1 MFLLAILEFR
11 CIECFAY
18 ALASLVLIY
27 FYVCTRTAALLYPI
41 SFFFVCTAFLELL
54 LQGPAIVCAV
64 YPYPSFVDPA
74 CDPSIP
80 QGGSDETC
88 FYR

>member
-27 FYVCTRTAALLYPI
+27 FYVCTRTPALLYPI
-41 SFFFVCTAFLELL
+41 SFFLCTVFLELL
-54 LQGPAIVCAV
+54 FCLVLPTVARPC
-64 YPYPSFVDPA
+64 
-74 CDPSIP
+74 
-80 QGGSDETC
+80 
-88 FYR
+88 YRLFCLPLPLLR